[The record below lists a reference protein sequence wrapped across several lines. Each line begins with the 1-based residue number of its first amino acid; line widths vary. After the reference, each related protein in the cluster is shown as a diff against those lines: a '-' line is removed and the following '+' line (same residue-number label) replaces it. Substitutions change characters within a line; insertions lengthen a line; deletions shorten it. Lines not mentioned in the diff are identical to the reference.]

1 MDNRKFYRVLIYKRE
16 GRNGPIDPLERFIV
30 TNCKELELNRRLEDR
45 YAGLYIRIQ
54 PVETFEAGLYIRIQP
69 VDTFEVGE
77 VEPPAPLS
85 PPEPPKI
92 LESPEGIRKTTS
104 STWLKKC
111 SLNDRAHPELHLLME
126 KYKELRDASEEARLA
141 VTMKAKEIEAA
152 KPLVVEVDMREATV
166 DPWRGK
172 VEGIALAL
180 EGGYLEEFRGLMDK
194 EEQV

>member
-1 MDNRKFYRVLIYKRE
+1 MDNQRFYRVLIYKRE

-30 TNCKELELNRRLEDR
+30 TNCAEFELNRRLEDR

-54 PVETFEAGLYIRIQP
+54 PVETFE
-69 VDTFEVGE
+69 VVE
-77 VEPPAPLS
+77 VEPPAPLAPLS

-152 KPLVVEVDMREATV
+152 KPLVVEVDMRDATI

-172 VEGIALAL
+172 VEGIALEL
-180 EGGYLEEFRGLMDK
+180 EGEYIEELRGLMDK